1 MRIKILRL
9 FNCQGQLKETNFE
22 QLLEE
27 NQKSGKKLLDVLSL
41 IQAEENIIKC
51 EDILQILENT
61 LKTNDDVR
69 KTAKLKYS
77 QRIFQKFK
85 RSKKSF

>member
-22 QLLEE
+22 KLLEE

-41 IQAEENIIKC
+41 IQAEENIVKC
-51 EDILQILENT
+51 DDILQSLENT

-69 KTAKLKYS
+69 
-77 QRIFQKFK
+77 
-85 RSKKSF
+85 